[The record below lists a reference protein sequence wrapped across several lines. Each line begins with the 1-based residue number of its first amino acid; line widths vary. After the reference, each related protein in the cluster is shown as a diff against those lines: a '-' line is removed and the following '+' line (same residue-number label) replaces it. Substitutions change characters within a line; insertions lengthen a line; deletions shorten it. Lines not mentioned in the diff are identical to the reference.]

1 MTSYFAFQSPW
12 TVAYQPPLSMGFSRE
27 EYCSGLPFSSPG
39 DFPDPGIEPE
49 SPVLQAD
56 SLPSEPPGA
65 SRADANS
72 LPFHLSSV
80 HLGGVSRAQI
90 LVALLWQENPH
101 PPGVFCPPPWL
112 SGRWQALPGACS
124 VSVFQWWRERY
135 SPLDDRPCLALVLPL
150 ALMSWVHSFLALL
163 EMLCGT
169 VRQNQPFGVNLGGWN
184 AECAELCTCMP
195 AGTGQSLEDCGEG
208 AGSLW
213 GRWPAWEWGTVQPR
227 RTLGE

>member
-1 MTSYFAFQSPW
+1 MLVTQTCPTLCDPMDSSPSGF
-12 TVAYQPPLSMGFSRE
+12 LSMGFSRE

-90 LVALLWQENPH
+90 LVALL
-101 PPGVFCPPPWL
+101 
-112 SGRWQALPGACS
+112 
-124 VSVFQWWRERY
+124 
-135 SPLDDRPCLALVLPL
+135 
-150 ALMSWVHSFLALL
+150 
-163 EMLCGT
+163 
-169 VRQNQPFGVNLGGWN
+169 
-184 AECAELCTCMP
+184 
-195 AGTGQSLEDCGEG
+195 
-208 AGSLW
+208 
-213 GRWPAWEWGTVQPR
+213 
-227 RTLGE
+227 

>member
-1 MTSYFAFQSPW
+1 
-12 TVAYQPPLSMGFSRE
+12 MGFSRE

-90 LVALLWQENPH
+90 LVALL
-101 PPGVFCPPPWL
+101 
-112 SGRWQALPGACS
+112 
-124 VSVFQWWRERY
+124 
-135 SPLDDRPCLALVLPL
+135 
-150 ALMSWVHSFLALL
+150 
-163 EMLCGT
+163 
-169 VRQNQPFGVNLGGWN
+169 
-184 AECAELCTCMP
+184 
-195 AGTGQSLEDCGEG
+195 
-208 AGSLW
+208 
-213 GRWPAWEWGTVQPR
+213 
-227 RTLGE
+227 